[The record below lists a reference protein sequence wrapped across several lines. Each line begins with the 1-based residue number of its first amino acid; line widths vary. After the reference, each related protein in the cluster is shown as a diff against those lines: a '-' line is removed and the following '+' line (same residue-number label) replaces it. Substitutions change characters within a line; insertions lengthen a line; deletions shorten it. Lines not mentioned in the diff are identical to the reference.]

1 MRVILYRHIAYEKGI
16 GRSWEGVPGAN
27 EALWAQLS
35 NDSSRIACVSEV
47 IGAAVLDRDLSKG
60 KHDQVSGWDVYC
72 GNRRYGKVGLYEGKA
87 RKGYAFV
94 TGGDRIHEKV
104 SQEGIQ
110 VRNLIFL
117 NNDTAE
123 CPGSESWM
131 RKGTEKHQG
140 AAEHRFYKK
149 FGNKECL
156 QSCWS
161 GVYGMQ
167 FFGKIMGLSRNY
179 RCTNVHLLVFSG
191 AHLCTFAPPIS
202 GAQMCTS
209 KKIIYITPNNENYI
223 DEIILEYLNLW
234 IELFPVSFHVNEKYF
249 WRPWEFVISFPAPFL
264 KKWVRPPKGQE
275 SFLSSFQIFWSTS
288 LPSPS
293 PNPFPKH
300 AGVFK
305 NKVKIKI

>member
-1 MRVILYRHIAYEKGI
+1 MAMQVIQSIKFAYETKI
-16 GRSWEGVPGAN
+16 DRSWEGVPGTN

-47 IGAAVLDRDLSKG
+47 IGAAVLDRDLSKSE
-60 KHDQVSGWDVYC
+60 HDQVSGWDVYC
-72 GNRRYGKVGLYEGKA
+72 GNWRHGKIGLHEGKA

-94 TGGDRIHEKV
+94 TGGDRIREKV
-104 SQEGIQ
+104 SQKGVQ
-110 VRNLIFL
+110 VRNLIFI
-117 NNDTAE
+117 NNNTAE

-140 AAEHRFYKK
+140 TAEHRFYKK
-149 FGNKECL
+149 FGNKEGL
-156 QSCWS
+156 QSGWS

-191 AHLCTFAPPIS
+191 AQMCTFAPPIS

-264 KKWVRPPKGQE
+264 KKVGSATKRSRVVSLLFPNFLVNFVALPIPKP
-275 SFLSSFQIFWSTS
+275 
-288 LPSPS
+288 LPQ
-293 PNPFPKH
+293 
-300 AGVFK
+300 ARGRV
-305 NKVKIKI
+305 

>member
-1 MRVILYRHIAYEKGI
+1 MAMQVIQSIKLAYEKGI

-47 IGAAVLDRDLSKG
+47 IGAIVLDRDLSKG
-60 KHDQVSGWDVYC
+60 EHDKVSGWDVYF
-72 GNRRYGKVGLYEGKA
+72 GNRRHGKVGLHEGKA

-94 TGGDRIHEKV
+94 TGGNRIHEKV
-104 SQEGIQ
+104 SQEGVQ

-149 FGNKECL
+149 FGNKKCL
-156 QSCWS
+156 QSGWG

-191 AHLCTFAPPIS
+191 AHLCTFAHPIS

-264 KKWVRPPKGQE
+264 KKVGSATKRSRVVSLLFPNFLVNFVALPIPKP
-275 SFLSSFQIFWSTS
+275 
-288 LPSPS
+288 LPQ
-293 PNPFPKH
+293 
-300 AGVFK
+300 ARWCV
-305 NKVKIKI
+305 

>member
-1 MRVILYRHIAYEKGI
+1 MAMQVIQSIKFTYETKI
-16 GRSWEGVPGAN
+16 DRSWEGVPGTN

-47 IGAAVLDRDLSKG
+47 IGAAVLDRDLSKSE
-60 KHDQVSGWDVYC
+60 HDQVSGWDVYC
-72 GNRRYGKVGLYEGKA
+72 GNWRHGKIGLHEGKA

-94 TGGDRIHEKV
+94 TGGDRIHKKV

-156 QSCWS
+156 QSGWS

-179 RCTNVHLLVFSG
+179 RCTNVHLWVFSG
-191 AHLCTFAPPIS
+191 AQMCTFAPPIS

-264 KKWVRPPKGQE
+264 KKSGFGHQKVKSRFSPLSKFSGQLRCPPHPQ
-275 SFLSSFQIFWSTS
+275 T
-288 LPSPS
+288 PSPS
-293 PNPFPKH
+293 TL
-300 AGVFK
+300 ACL
-305 NKVKIKI
+305 IIR